1 MQKPEIVSLY
11 ELYRKVPDEATARA
25 YFEGRRWRG
34 KICCPHCDSKEI
46 HIVKNDKPMP
56 YRCRECRKYFS
67 VRTGTVL
74 EESRI
79 SLHKWLMAIYLM
91 GTARKG
97 ISSIQLGKELG
108 ITQKSAWFLMHRI
121 RQAWTF
127 AQDTKI
133 DGEVEVDETY
143 IGGKEKNKH
152 SKKKLKAG
160 RGSVGK
166 VAVVGIKQRNGVVI
180 AKPIASTSAASLQG
194 FIRSNVV
201 SGSNVYTD
209 NFKSYNGLTG
219 YYHQTVN
226 HSVGEY
232 VNQQAHTN
240 GIESFWALLKRGFY
254 GIFHQ
259 MSPKHLFRYVNEFSF
274 RHNTKA
280 LGSMEFIDR
289 TFRLMR
295 NKKLTYKELI
305 YV

>member
-11 ELYRKVPDEATARA
+11 ELLRRVPDEDAARQ
-25 YFEGRRWRG
+25 YLENKRWAG
-34 KICCPHCDSKEI
+34 NTCCPHCDSNDI
-46 HIVKNDKPMP
+46 HTVKNSKPMP
-56 YRCRECRKYFS
+56 YRCRDCRKFFS
-67 VRTGTVL
+67 VRTGTML

-79 SLHKWLMAIYLM
+79 PLHKWFVAIYLM

-121 RQAWTF
+121 RQAWEI
-127 AQDTKI
+127 AHPEKI

-152 SKKKLKAG
+152 SKKKLKSG

-166 VAVVGIKQRNGVVI
+166 MAVVGIMQRNGVVI

-240 GIESFWALLKRGFY
+240 GIESFWALLKRGYF

-259 MSPKHLFRYVNEFSF
+259 MSFKHLFRYVNEFAF
-274 RHNTKA
+274 RHNTR
-280 LGSMEFIDR
+280 LFSSMEFIER
-289 TFRLMR
+289 TYRLMR

-305 YV
+305 HV